1 MNDDWGR
8 NGEEIDSDN
17 YDDDDESVEGDDMDN
32 WGEGDGDDND
42 NSSGVAEMYNSG
54 ESVDDEDD
62 EEAKIEEVD
71 DEIVD
76 KFMLSFSNGDYDTEI
91 DNKLSSDRNLI
102 VPDVR
107 PTQASYN
114 KPDNWRE
121 RNQRGVEKVKGW
133 LQDCVECVENGPSF
147 GLYFYHNSGEW
158 EPLRDNEEPIVW
170 HDCLA

>member
-1 MNDDWGR
+1 
-8 NGEEIDSDN
+8 
-17 YDDDDESVEGDDMDN
+17 VK
-32 WGEGDGDDND
+32 
-42 NSSGVAEMYNSG
+42 V
-54 ESVDDEDD
+54 
-62 EEAKIEEVD
+62 EEVD

-147 GLYFYHNSGEW
+147 GLYFIHNFGEW

-170 HDCLA
+170 HEPILEEYWDQLKEIVDELKKILFRRFQQDIAPDIQEFEIVNVEMTKECMDKLVAIFTATNSSHKSN